1 MMISRLVEAGIR
13 KRLEDPK
20 AIILLGPRQV
30 GKTTLLRQLFED
42 MDCLWLN
49 GDDADT
55 RRFLTE
61 ANAQRLKINLKGKKV
76 IIIDEAQRIENIG
89 LCLKIITDQLPGVK
103 VVATGSSSLEL
114 ANRINEPLTGRK
126 WEFFLFPLSFG
137 EMVEHENL
145 LMEKRSL
152 ESRLIYG
159 SYPEIVLHPE
169 DAQIRL
175 RTLADSYLYKDIF
188 NWDRILKPER
198 LDKLLQAL
206 AYQVGSEVSYN
217 ELGRSCGLD
226 KETVEKYIGLL
237 EKTFVVFKLPSFS
250 RNLRNEL
257 RKSRKI
263 YFWDNGIR
271 NAVINQF
278 SPLANRQDVG
288 QLWENFL
295 VSERRKFLLYS
306 HQAVNSY
313 FWRTTAQQEIDYL
326 EEKNGEISAW
336 EFKWNTRIKYRFPL
350 TFVNQYKPLE
360 TGLIH
365 PDNMEDFLYPELG
378 QLP

>member
-1 MMISRLVEAGIR
+1 MMISRTVEAGIR
-13 KRLEDPK
+13 KRLQDQK

-30 GKTTLLRQLFED
+30 GKTTLLRQLFDEK
-42 MDCLWLN
+42 DCLWLN

-55 RRFLTE
+55 RRFLAE
-61 ANAQRLKINLKGKKV
+61 ANAQKLKTNLKSKNV

-126 WEFFLFPLSFG
+126 WEFFLFPFSFG

-145 LMEKRSL
+145 LMERRSL
-152 ESRLIYG
+152 ENRLIYG

-175 RTLADSYLYKDIF
+175 KSLADSYLFKDIF

-206 AYQVGSEVSYN
+206 AFQIGSEVSYN
-217 ELGRSCGLD
+217 ELSRTCGLD
-226 KETVEKYIGLL
+226 KETVEKYITLL
-237 EKTFVVFKLPSFS
+237 EKTFVIFRLPSFS

-278 SPLANRQDVG
+278 SPVSSRQDLG
-288 QLWENFL
+288 ALWENYL
-295 VSERRKFLLYS
+295 VSERRKYLIY
-306 HQAVNSY
+306 HQQAVNSY

-326 EEKNGEISAW
+326 EEKNGEFSVW
-336 EFKWNTRIKYRFPL
+336 EFKWNAGTRHRFPL
-350 TFVNQYKPLE
+350 TFMNQYKPVD
-360 TGLIH
+360 TGLVH
-365 PDNMEDFLYPELG
+365 PDNMEDFLLSG
-378 QLP
+378 FG